1 MKWNLSQGPMLALRE
16 RSVAILATEW
26 ATLIVVY
33 TGVSLFLH
41 SSLGLQIS
49 LQWYSRC
56 MLGKVLALSTLC
68 AFVLLSALFQSTSP
82 SSIHPLG
89 ILLVFLLIYV
99 LVLGA
104 LTFLLYG
111 IILVVARV
119 RKKGD
124 VHLSFRR
131 TYLFASVVALAP
143 IMIIGM
149 SSIGR
154 MGIYEFLLII
164 AFEAVACFYVAKQR

>member
-1 MKWNLSQGPMLALRE
+1 
-16 RSVAILATEW
+16 
-26 ATLIVVY
+26 
-33 TGVSLFLH
+33 
-41 SSLGLQIS
+41 
-49 LQWYSRC
+49 

-89 ILLVFLLIYV
+89 ILFVFLLIYV

-111 IILVVARV
+111 SILLVAKI
-119 RKKGD
+119 RKKAD
-124 VHLSFRR
+124 HLSLRR
-131 TYLFASVVALAP
+131 TYLFASVLALAP
-143 IMIIGM
+143 IMVVGM

-164 AFEAVACFYVAKQR
+164 AFETVACFYVARQR

>member
-1 MKWNLSQGPMLALRE
+1 MEPIARTYA
-16 RSVAILATEW
+16 RVTRA
-26 ATLIVVY
+26 
-33 TGVSLFLH
+33 VSSHSSDRVGDPNSCLYRCFAFLH

-49 LQWYSRC
+49 FQWYSKC

-89 ILLVFLLIYV
+89 ILFVFFLIYV
-99 LVLGA
+99 LVLGV

-111 IILVVARV
+111 IILIIARV
-119 RKKGD
+119 RKKAD
-124 VHLSFRR
+124 IHLSFRR
-131 TYLFASVVALAP
+131 TYLFASVLALAP
-143 IMIIGM
+143 IMIVGM

-154 MGIYEFLLII
+154 MGPYEFLLIV
-164 AFEAVACFYVAKQR
+164 AFEAVACFYVARQR

>member
-1 MKWNLSQGPMLALRE
+1 
-16 RSVAILATEW
+16 
-26 ATLIVVY
+26 
-33 TGVSLFLH
+33 
-41 SSLGLQIS
+41 
-49 LQWYSRC
+49 

-111 IILVVARV
+111 VILAVARA

-124 VHLSFRR
+124 AHLSLRR

-164 AFEAVACFYVAKQR
+164 VFEAVACFYVAKQR

>member
-1 MKWNLSQGPMLALRE
+1 MLALRE

-33 TGVSLFLH
+33 TGASLFLH

-89 ILLVFLLIYV
+89 ILFVFLLLYV
-99 LVLGA
+99 LVLGV
-104 LTFLLYG
+104 LTFLLYSS
-111 IILVVARV
+111 ILLIAKI
-119 RKKGD
+119 RKNTD
-124 VHLSFRR
+124 HLSFRR
-131 TYLFASVVALAP
+131 TYIFASVLALAP
-143 IMIIGM
+143 IMIVGM

-154 MGIYEFLLII
+154 MGIYEFLLIM
-164 AFEAVACFYVAKQR
+164 AFETIACFYVARQR

>member
-1 MKWNLSQGPMLALRE
+1 VKWNLSQGPMLALRE
-16 RSVAILATEW
+16 RSVAILATERT
-26 ATLIVVY
+26 TLIVVY
-33 TGVSLFLH
+33 KGVSFLR

-89 ILLVFLLIYV
+89 ILFVFLLIYV
-99 LVLGA
+99 LVLGV

-111 IILVVARV
+111 FILLVAKV
-119 RKKGD
+119 RKKAD
-124 VHLSFRR
+124 HLSFRR
-131 TYLFASVVALAP
+131 TYLFASVFALAP
-143 IMIIGM
+143 IMIVGM

-154 MGIYEFLLII
+154 MGIYEFLLIM
-164 AFEAVACFYVAKQR
+164 AFETVACFYVARQR

>member
-16 RSVAILATEW
+16 RSVAILATER

-33 TGVSLFLH
+33 KGVSFLR

-68 AFVLLSALFQSTSP
+68 AFVLLSALLQSTSP

-89 ILLVFLLIYV
+89 ILLVFILIYV
-99 LVLGA
+99 LVLGV
-104 LTFLLYG
+104 LTFLLYAV
-111 IILVVARV
+111 LLFTAKV
-119 RKKGD
+119 RKKDG
-124 VHLSFRR
+124 VIMSFRR
-131 TYLFASVVALAP
+131 AYIFASVLALAP
-143 IMIIGM
+143 IMVVGM

-154 MGIYEFLLII
+154 MGVYEFLLII
-164 AFEAVACFYVAKQR
+164 MFELVACFYVARQR